1 MSLFSSKPVF
11 ASLEGKKAL
20 VTGGTRGIG
29 RAIVEALRDAGAT
42 VTLVGTNPLN
52 VADVAK
58 ELKVNGHAA
67 DLSNPKAIED
77 LVAAV
82 GAVDILVNNAGITR
96 DGLFVRQSDDQW
108 GEVMRVNVD
117 AAVRLTRALLPG
129 MTKAGWGR
137 VINITSI
144 VAHMGN
150 VGQTNYIASK
160 AALTGFSMGLAK
172 EVGRKGVTVNSVAP
186 GFIET
191 AMTAE
196 IPEKVVEKFKDMI
209 PVQAFGKPEDVAAA
223 VRFLASNEAQYVTG
237 STLHVNGGMWVN

>member
-96 DGLFVRQSDDQW
+96 DGMFVRQSDDQW